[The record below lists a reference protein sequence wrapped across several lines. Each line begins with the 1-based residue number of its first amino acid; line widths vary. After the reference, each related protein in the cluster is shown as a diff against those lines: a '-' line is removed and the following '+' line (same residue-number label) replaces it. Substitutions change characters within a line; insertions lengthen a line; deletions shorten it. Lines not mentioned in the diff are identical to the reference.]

1 MILNLAQGMTVE
13 VLEGRLWIT
22 QAGRTQDLIL
32 GRGARYSAERDGV
45 VLVGLD
51 EPVRIDL
58 RAGAG
63 PSFWRRLKQAW
74 EARAAAREL
83 EALPEER
90 LRDLGLTRDQIPD
103 AVYNRFSR

>member
-22 QAGRTQDLIL
+22 QAGRTQDLVL
-32 GRGARYSAERDGV
+32 GRGARYSAEGDGV
-45 VLVGLD
+45 VLVGLE

-58 RAGAG
+58 RAGG
-63 PSFWRRLKQAW
+63 KPGWWRRLRQAW

-83 EALPEER
+83 EALPDER

-103 AVYNRFSR
+103 AVYSRLSR